1 MLPKKKKTEKLERLL
16 LKCSARSPVV
26 MVEFGEEES
35 DATECSSSFD
45 DSDFDGESDV
55 NSDGGGVCNTNTNT
69 NTRRKLSCDWRSF
82 IRPVMWRCKWIEVQ
96 MNKLEAQHKEYGRK
110 LEECKNT
117 LLQVLDHIL
126 EMIKGLHS
134 RVVEMKSRVGKLTC
148 QHSSSSSSTSMASYF
163 ASQLLSAAAAAAE
176 EYDDDDILIDNH
188 LVRDEMPCLKL
199 EEQGKKKM
207 LLLLHTDEEEEED

>member
-1 MLPKKKKTEKLERLL
+1 
-16 LKCSARSPVV
+16 
-26 MVEFGEEES
+26 
-35 DATECSSSFD
+35 
-45 DSDFDGESDV
+45 
-55 NSDGGGVCNTNTNT
+55 
-69 NTRRKLSCDWRSF
+69 
-82 IRPVMWRCKWIEVQ
+82 MWRCKWIEVQ

-117 LLQVLDHIL
+117 LLQGGEVRRVRRRKPTNDIEAYLSNHNIFSYYHHHPHHHPQKKKKNPAAADSFWGNGNDAEILVGGGGGEDNEQVLDHIL

-148 QHSSSSSSTSMASYF
+148 QHSSSSSSMASYF

-207 LLLLHTDEEEEED
+207 LLLLHTDEED